1 MPIVEYIHKILHEG
15 MDPRAAV
22 ATLMRRPISSE
33 LG

>member
-1 MPIVEYIHKILHEG
+1 MPIVEHIHKILHEG

-22 ATLMRRPISSE
+22 AALMRRPISSE